1 MFLHVRV
8 LWSGLSSPFSGKPQP
23 VCVQHYSQSRFQEGS
38 TALDRVQTEKVAPM
52 SSHGLEKVLER
63 ERRRHS
69 PKGMVQYLEESL
81 TVNNLITMV
90 LRKFSN

>member
-1 MFLHVRV
+1 
-8 LWSGLSSPFSGKPQP
+8 
-23 VCVQHYSQSRFQEGS
+23 
-38 TALDRVQTEKVAPM
+38 
-52 SSHGLEKVLER
+52 VLER

-69 PKGMVQYLEESL
+69 PKGMIQYLEESL